1 MLNKLKLKH
10 KLLILF
16 SILVIFYLLISTLE
30 EKIFLSTLK
39 NKIPVEI
46 KENIK
51 LLFPKK
57 IQAERDYWKSLVL
70 RSRYIMNK
78 LNLSFKINSIEKL
91 KEYRELII
99 EGYILDEEQI
109 KFSKLRTVKEIPYYK
124 EIKNH
129 LSNAS
134 IYSVKYYKMRHY
146 SILHPSKNIC
156 ENYQLII
163 YANGHSNYAYLDSN
177 FLEFKKNVLNNCYD
191 LLVLGMSGLG
201 YNKISENS
209 FPGQQ
214 LEADETSH
222 EIFKTYFDPKFHT
235 KKPLSLM
242 LSGNYYLIK
251 EFIEQ
256 NKNYDKIFM
265 VGLSGGG
272 WYTTFLSSIITEIN
286 SSYSIAGTM
295 PLIFYLDPLINA
307 GDWEQHTSSI
317 FKIIDY
323 VDLYLLSTLD
333 KNFENSRR
341 HFQIYNDKD
350 DCCFTI
356 GASSKIKNFF
366 DKQNVPNLDIIIW
379 NNNSHSLLVDELT
392 QLIKN
397 F

>member
-1 MLNKLKLKH
+1 MLNKFKLKH
-10 KLLILF
+10 KLLILLP
-16 SILVIFYLLISTLE
+16 ILILFYLLISILE
-30 EKIFLSTLK
+30 EKQFLSTLK
-39 NKIPVEI
+39 NKIPTEV

-57 IQAERDYWKSLVL
+57 IQEERDYWKSLVL
-70 RSRYIMNK
+70 KSGYIMDK
-78 LNLSFKINSIEKL
+78 LNLSFNINSIEKL
-91 KEYRELII
+91 KEYRELIN
-99 EGYILDEEQI
+99 EDYILEEEQI
-109 KFSKLRTVKEIPYYK
+109 KFSKLKTLEEIPYYK

-129 LSNAS
+129 LSNTS
-134 IYSVKYYKMRHY
+134 IYSVKYYQMSHY

-163 YANGHSNYAYLDSN
+163 YANGHSNYAYQDES

-201 YNKISENS
+201 YNEISENS

-214 LEADETSH
+214 LDGDKSSH
-222 EIFKTYFDPKFHT
+222 EIFKTYFDPKFDT

-242 LSGNYYLIK
+242 LTGNYYLIK
-251 EFIEQ
+251 KFIKQ

-295 PLIFYLDPLINA
+295 PLIFYLDPLINN
-307 GDWEQHTSSI
+307 GDWEQHTSNI

-333 KNFENSRR
+333 KNFENSRK

-356 GASSKIKNFF
+356 SASSKIKNFF

-379 NNNSHSLLVDELT
+379 NNNSHSLLVKELI